1 MALTMVHLLAADL
14 WARRHAEYLD
24 CPEFYL
30 GAISPD
36 AIHIRYHGDKSRKD
50 EFHLYNWRSL
60 HREPLLDYWRER
72 RGPFDIGYGVHV
84 LTDCQWVQSYIRAF
98 PAIIRPDGRLNVDV
112 YYNDT
117 FVTDFRLY
125 NSQPRLQALMALLM
139 EAEAPADHPLL
150 TRDEFTQWR
159 QLMADAYR
167 APCPKN
173 DPVRFIDRPYV
184 ESFARR
190 CQPLIDELYEEAF
203 GGNMLGMRPTNSDI
217 GH

>member
-1 MALTMVHLLAADL
+1 MALTMVHLIVGDK
-14 WARRHAEYLD
+14 WAKGHPEYLES
-24 CPEFYL
+24 PEFHY
-30 GAISPD
+30 GVISPD
-36 AIHIRYHGDKSRKD
+36 AIHVRDGSDKSHKD
-50 EFHLYNWRSL
+50 EIHLHNWGVPHPDEVVAYWQE
-60 HREPLLDYWRER
+60 HRT
-72 RGPFDIGYGVHV
+72 PFDIGYGVHV
-84 LTDCQWVQSYIRAF
+84 LADAQWVPRYRRLLPGILNAE
-98 PAIIRPDGRLNVDV
+98 GRLNTDI

-173 DPVRFIDRPYV
+173 DPVRFVDRPYV